1 VPSSVWL
8 TQLRAAARLSN
19 ADRNPAVKLLEYY
32 ERSYGENA
40 PVREIIFMIDRG
52 LRDSE
57 ALRRAPVLLDE
68 GYIGKFLNAWL
79 QKWEV

>member
-1 VPSSVWL
+1 VSPSVWL
-8 TQLRAAARLSN
+8 AQLRSAARLAN

-32 ERSYGENA
+32 ERSYGESA
-40 PVREIIFMIDRG
+40 PVGEISFRIERG

-68 GYIGKFLNAWL
+68 GYIGKFLGAWL
-79 QKWEV
+79 KKWEV